1 MKVLLYICTLFIAG
15 ASLAQGSTTT
25 VLTDSGKLLI
35 CRTVCD
41 DKGQNCR
48 VICL

>member
-1 MKVLLYICTLFIAG
+1 MKKLIAIILLATASAAIAD
-15 ASLAQGSTTT
+15 GSTST
-25 VLTDSGKLLI
+25 VVVGDKLLI